1 MPSNGDRHLVRDLI
15 AAWAVVL
22 FVASVGLVLASL
34 HIPDSRARVVLPGWF
49 DPPVAGAE
57 AREEEP
63 DGADVANVSTG
74 SGDSAERPICD
85 KVADTAPP
93 VSAMPPSAAN
103 HTDIPC

>member
-1 MPSNGDRHLVRDLI
+1 
-15 AAWAVVL
+15 VVL
-22 FVASVGLVLASL
+22 FVAFVGVVLASL
-34 HIPDSRARVVLPGWF
+34 HVPDGRGRVVLPGWF

-57 AREEEP
+57 ARDEEP
-63 DGADVANVSTG
+63 RWFRDADVAMPSTEG
-74 SGDSAERPICD
+74 GDSAEQPICD